1 MANRIEPE
9 ELMRRAIAKARQ
21 GIAAGQTPFG
31 CAIAI
36 PGRVIAEAH
45 NRVLA
50 TTDITAHAEVN
61 ALREG
66 CLAIGNIFLEGAVA
80 ATTCEPCPMCM
91 AALHWA
97 RVETVYYGATIADAA
112 GAGFNELS
120 LSAAELLRIGNSPV
134 RLIDGV
140 LRDECR
146 DLFEVWRHTPGARAY

>member
-1 MANRIEPE
+1 MNVEITPE
-9 ELMRRAIAKARQ
+9 GLMEVAIAKARE
-21 GIAAGQTPFG
+21 GVAAGQTPFG
-31 CAIAI
+31 CAIARE
-36 PGRVIAEAH
+36 GRVIASAH

-66 CLAIGNIFLEGAVA
+66 CRAARNIFLEGAMV

-112 GAGFNELS
+112 ASGFNELT
-120 LSAAELLRIGNSPV
+120 LSAAELLRQGRSPV
-134 RLIDGV
+134 KLIGDT
-140 LRDECR
+140 LRDECGV
-146 DLFEVWRHTPGARAY
+146 LFEEWRRLPAARAY